1 MAPRSDPYKSAHH
14 LRFAAIAAAVLVLVG
29 FGATGCSIVA
39 KVRNAAHT
47 LEGNKATI
55 DTFTTKMQSGVPP
68 KFEVTYTTT
77 GSSPAKIVYAV
88 DAPTGLA
95 FMDTPTASN
104 APTLDVIVNSSGEYS
119 CSPAS
124 GSGAGPSCQRV
135 QPSEQANQN
144 QLFDFYTAAHW
155 VAFLKGFTLV
165 AGFAGD
171 KVTSSTM
178 TVNGYSMSCVD
189 FNAPGVP
196 GTSTICTTTQGILG
210 YVRVASETTS
220 FEITSFT
227 TSPSPSLFQLPPGAK
242 VTTVQTPT
250 STT

>member
-1 MAPRSDPYKSAHH
+1 M
-14 LRFAAIAAAVLVLVG
+14 RFAATVAAVLVLIG
-29 FGATGCSIVA
+29 FGATGCSVVA
-39 KVRNAAHT
+39 KVRNAAHA
-47 LEGNKATI
+47 LEANKAAI
-55 DTFTTKMQSGVPP
+55 DAFTSKMQSGVPP

-95 FMDTPTASN
+95 FIDTPSGSN
-104 APTLDVIVNSSGEYS
+104 ASSLDILVNSSGEYS

-124 GSGAGPSCQRV
+124 GSGSGPSCQKV
-135 QPSEQANQN
+135 QPVNQATQN

-155 VAFLKGFTLV
+155 VAFLKGFSLA

-189 FNAPGVP
+189 FNAPGVA

-210 YVRVASETTS
+210 YVKVASDSTS

-227 TSPSPSLFQLPPGAK
+227 TSPSPSLFELPPGAK
-242 VTTVQTPT
+242 VTTVQT
-250 STT
+250 STTTT